1 MKRIAFYKDG
11 DEWFADVPEYSRED
25 NQMVAGADTFL
36 DLLSTKLLD
45 NDFVVA
51 MNVSDDNET
60 GNYIIKLV
68 RKSHDDDGAT
78 YVVTGQLATD
88 LGIFGE
94 EIWLC
99 NVMHTVMGCH
109 PESIY
114 IHSIEKGRDD
124 DLPEVRDYWQNGFP
138 REMDRKQA
146 EAIEALTHK
155 GITHPDYLEFSSRQE
170 LFEAYKKLY
179 LEALYLEHDNQY
191 LKFIQK

>member
-11 DEWFADVPEYSRED
+11 NEWFADVPEHSRED

-36 DLLSTKLLD
+36 DLLSRKLLD
-45 NDFVVA
+45 NGFVVA

-78 YVVTGQLATD
+78 YVVTGRLATN
-88 LGIFGE
+88 LGVLGE

-99 NVMHTVMGCH
+99 NVMHTVMGEH

-114 IHSIEKGRDD
+114 IHSIDRDISD
-124 DLPEVRDYWQNGFP
+124 NSSSLMNELNAKAYAEERMRSEGLYPDFEVDRAVRNMS
-138 REMDRKQA
+138 REDIIELLRK
-146 EAIEALTHK
+146 T
-155 GITHPDYLEFSSRQE
+155 S
-170 LFEAYKKLY
+170 LY
-179 LEALYLEHDNQY
+179 LFNSYLRHY
-191 LKFIQK
+191 